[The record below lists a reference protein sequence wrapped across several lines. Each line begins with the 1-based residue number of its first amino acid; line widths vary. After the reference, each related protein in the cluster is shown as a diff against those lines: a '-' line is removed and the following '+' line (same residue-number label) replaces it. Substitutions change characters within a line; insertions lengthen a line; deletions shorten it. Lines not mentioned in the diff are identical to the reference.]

1 MPRKFKFT
9 EEEQLRFDHFVKTDE
24 FAEVLAI
31 SWRYGSKRNDG
42 FSIRSQRK
50 WIVARFSELVERSW
64 SIRYCEYGGDEPYW
78 EGAVCLNHPLVN
90 MLVEMGWSQITKEER
105 SFPKGDFNEI
115 VFVKTFI
122 LLLHDLGTIQEKI
135 KGRMHIRPRLRI
147 HGSVDVLNNIG
158 RVLHREIDVGMKK
171 LQSDQKVPR
180 AKTIYFQ
187 SKKEIPMILEF
198 AGATESLE
206 KYDSFELGYQKE
218 KESIS
223 ALLPI

>member
-9 EEEQLRFDHFVKTDE
+9 EEEQLRFDHFVTTDE

-31 SWRYGSKRNDG
+31 AWRYGSKRNDS

-90 MLVEMGWSQITKEER
+90 MLVEMGYPQVTKEER
-105 SFPKGDFNEI
+105 SFPIGDFNEI

-122 LLLHDLGTIQEKI
+122 LLLHDLGTI
-135 KGRMHIRPRLRI
+135 
-147 HGSVDVLNNIG
+147 
-158 RVLHREIDVGMKK
+158 RE
-171 LQSDQKVPR
+171 
-180 AKTIYFQ
+180 
-187 SKKEIPMILEF
+187 
-198 AGATESLE
+198 
-206 KYDSFELGYQKE
+206 KE
-218 KESIS
+218 KVE
-223 ALLPI
+223 

>member
-9 EEEQLRFDHFVKTDE
+9 EEEQLRFDYFVTTDE

-31 SWRYGSKRNDG
+31 AWRYGSKRNDK

-50 WIVARFSELVERSW
+50 WIIARFSELVVRSW
-64 SIRYCEYGGDEPYW
+64 SIRYCVYEGDEPYW

-90 MLVEMGWSQITKEER
+90 MLVEMGWSQVTKEER
-105 SFPKGDFNEI
+105 SFPIGDFNEI

-122 LLLHDLGTIQEKI
+122 LLLHDLGTIREKR
-135 KGRMHIRPRLRI
+135 KGKILIRPRLRI

-158 RVLHREIDVGMKK
+158 RVLHNELNVGFKK

-187 SKKEIPMILEF
+187 SKSEIPKILEF
-198 AGATESLE
+198 AGAVASLD
-206 KYDSFELGYQKE
+206 KFNSLDLGSRELKTV
-218 KESIS
+218 
-223 ALLPI
+223 

>member
-9 EEEQLRFDHFVKTDE
+9 EEEQMRFNYFVTTDE

-31 SWRYGSKRNDG
+31 AWRYGSKRNDS
-42 FSIRSQRK
+42 FSIRSQRR

-90 MLVEMGWSQITKEER
+90 MLVEMGWSQVTKEER
-105 SFPKGDFNEI
+105 SFPIGDFNEI

-122 LLLHDLGTIQEKI
+122 LLLHDLGTIREKR
-135 KGRMHIRPRLRI
+135 KGKIIVRPRLRI

-158 RVLHREIDVGMKK
+158 RVLHNELNVGFKK

-180 AKTIYFQ
+180 AKTVYFQ
-187 SKKEIPMILEF
+187 SKFEIPKILEF
-198 AGATESLE
+198 VGATESLD
-206 KYDSFELGYQKE
+206 KFNSLDLGSRELMTV
-218 KESIS
+218 
-223 ALLPI
+223 

>member
-9 EEEQLRFDHFVKTDE
+9 EEEQMRFNHFVTTDE

-31 SWRYGSKRNDG
+31 AWRYGSKRNDS
-42 FSIRSQRK
+42 FSIRSQRR

-90 MLVEMGWSQITKEER
+90 MLVEMGWSQVTKEES
-105 SFPKGDFNEI
+105 SFPIGDFNEI

-122 LLLHDLGTIQEKI
+122 LLLHDLGTIREKR
-135 KGRMHIRPRLRI
+135 KGRMIIRPRLRI

-158 RVLHREIDVGMKK
+158 RVLHNELNVGFKK

-180 AKTIYFQ
+180 AKTVYFQ
-187 SKKEIPMILEF
+187 SKFEIPKILEF
-198 AGATESLE
+198 VGAAESLD
-206 KYDSFELGYQKE
+206 KFNSLDLGSRELMTV
-218 KESIS
+218 
-223 ALLPI
+223 

>member
-9 EEEQLRFDHFVKTDE
+9 EEEQLRFDHFVTTDE

-31 SWRYGSKRNDG
+31 AWRYGSKRNDN

-64 SIRYCEYGGDEPYW
+64 SIRYCEYGSDEPYW

-90 MLVEMGWSQITKEER
+90 MLVEMGWSQVTKEER
-105 SFPKGDFNEI
+105 SFPIGDFNEI

-122 LLLHDLGTIQEKI
+122 LLLHDLGTIREKR
-135 KGRMHIRPRLRI
+135 KGRMIFRPRLRI

-158 RVLHREIDVGMKK
+158 RVLHNELNVGFKK

-180 AKTIYFQ
+180 AKTVYFQ
-187 SKKEIPMILEF
+187 SKFEIPKILKF
-198 AGATESLE
+198 VGATESLD
-206 KYDSFELGYQKE
+206 KFNSLDLGSRELMTV
-218 KESIS
+218 
-223 ALLPI
+223 

>member
-9 EEEQLRFDHFVKTDE
+9 EEEQLRFDYFVTTDE

-31 SWRYGSKRNDG
+31 AWRYGSKRNDS

-90 MLVEMGWSQITKEER
+90 MLVEMGWSQVTKEER
-105 SFPKGDFNEI
+105 SFPIGDFNEL

-122 LLLHDLGTIQEKI
+122 LLLHDLGTIREKR
-135 KGRMHIRPRLRI
+135 KGRMIIRPRLRI

-158 RVLHREIDVGMKK
+158 RVLHNELNVGFKK

-180 AKTIYFQ
+180 AKTVYFQ
-187 SKKEIPMILEF
+187 SKFEIPKILEF
-198 AGATESLE
+198 VGAVESL
-206 KYDSFELGYQKE
+206 DNFNSLDLGSRELM
-218 KESIS
+218 
-223 ALLPI
+223 